1 MATVSNA
8 FSGSTMSNTQAGTR
22 LTSSSDWT
30 RLKKLKALGQA
41 GWNAGTPGKNNP
53 RKNQGTPF
61 AQNTYSKP
69 MLIPKHM
76 GASKYQNMASDW
88 TSLKAYNTADY
99 VVQGQQTGN
108 VGKTL
113 VARKLC
119 TCVAVPYSPLK
130 RGLCA
135 KCNGT
140 SNKAGDANERYTH

>member
-1 MATVSNA
+1 
-8 FSGSTMSNTQAGTR
+8 MSNGQAGTR

-30 RLKKLKALGQA
+30 RLKKLKSLGQA
-41 GWNAGTPGKNNP
+41 GWNAGTPGTNNP
-53 RKNQGTPF
+53 RKIQDTPF
-61 AQNTYSKP
+61 AQNTYSRP
-69 MLIPKHM
+69 MLIPKHT

-88 TSLKAYNTADY
+88 TSFKAYNTVDY

-119 TCVAVPYSPLK
+119 SCAAVPYSPLK
-130 RGLCA
+130 QGLCR

-140 SNKAGDANERYTH
+140 LNKSNGAT